1 MRSGFMQEL
10 SIIVQL
16 FFSIIIGIYF
26 LNALMTT
33 KNNKSTINRDSDKE
47 MDRLIKMREINLTEP
62 LSEKSRPKSFDEI
75 IGQENGIK
83 ALQAAICGP
92 NPQHVIIYGPPGVGK
107 TAAARLVLEK
117 AKNTSKSPFGEK
129 GKFIEIDAT
138 TVRFDDRGIAD
149 PLIGSVHDPIYQG
162 AGAMGIAGIPQPKEG
177 AVTKAHGGILFID
190 EIGELHPIEMNKL
203 LKVLE
208 DRKVFLDSVYFSS
221 EDKNIPVYIKEIFEN
236 GYPADFRLIGATTK
250 RPEEIPD
257 AIRSRC
263 VEVFFRPLDEDEII
277 EIVRNAAKKINIFIE
292 DKGVRL
298 ISKYASNGRE
308 AVNIVQ
314 LASSLVTNEDRDI
327 ITLEDIEWVIENGSF
342 TPRITDS
349 INSKPKIGVVNGLA
363 ITGANQGR
371 MMKIEAIT
379 KFSPD
384 GSGKL
389 MITGVAEKEEM
400 KIGNSTIIRKSS
412 IMESAYSVLTMLKN
426 TYNIDIDNFDIH
438 LNFQGGQVVDG
449 PSAGVS
455 IAAAI
460 YSSLKGIK
468 VNNKIAMTGEIS
480 ISGAVCP
487 VGGVYEKIIAAQK
500 SGCLDVI
507 IPKDNYQAIFSKI
520 KGINIIT
527 ADDIEQ
533 VFISAFVNEVSK
545 ERDVLSAESNI

>member
-327 ITLEDIEWVIENGSF
+327 ITLEDIEWVIENGRF